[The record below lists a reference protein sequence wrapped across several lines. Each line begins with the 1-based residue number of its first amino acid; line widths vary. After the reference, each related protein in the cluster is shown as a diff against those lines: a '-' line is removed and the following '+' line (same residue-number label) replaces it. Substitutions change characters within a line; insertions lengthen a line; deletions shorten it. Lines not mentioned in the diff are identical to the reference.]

1 MSTHHISFDPAKT
14 YKVAIEQQGR
24 VVLDGDEVPVD
35 IREIQPGVLSLLLR
49 LGDGTTRSFQAVGD
63 TDGDT
68 DAVIVD
74 GTRIAYTVSDPRSLR
89 AASALAVGDS
99 GPRPLKA
106 PMPGRIVRVLVA
118 VGDSVAA
125 GQGCVV
131 IEAMKMQNELKAPRA
146 GIVTKLSA
154 AAGDTVTPGTTLLI
168 VE

>member
-14 YKVAIEQQGR
+14 YKVVIEQQGR

-35 IREIQPGVLSLLLR
+35 IREIQPGVLSLVLTLA
-49 LGDGTTRSFQAVGD
+49 DGTTRSFQAIA
-63 TDGDT
+63 DT

-74 GTRIAYTVSDPRSLR
+74 GMRIPYTVWDPRSLR

-118 VGDSVAA
+118 VGDTVTA
-125 GQGCVV
+125 GQGCIV
-131 IEAMKMQNELKAPRA
+131 IEAMKMQNELKALRA
-146 GIVTKLSA
+146 GVVTKLSA
-154 AAGDTVTPGTTLLI
+154 VAGDTVTPGTTLLI

>member
-1 MSTHHISFDPAKT
+1 MSTHHISFSPAKA

-35 IREIQPGVLSLLLR
+35 LREIQPGVLSLLLR
-49 LGDGTTRSFQAVGD
+49 LGDGTTRSFQAIAD
-63 TDGDT
+63 K

-74 GTRIAYTVSDPRSLR
+74 GTRIPYTVSDPRSLR

-99 GPRPLKA
+99 GPRALKA

>member
-1 MSTHHISFDPAKT
+1 MSTHHISFDPVKS
-14 YKVAIEQQGR
+14 YKVVIEQQGR

-35 IREIQPGVLSLLLR
+35 IREIQPGVLSLVLTLA
-49 LGDGTTRSFQAVGD
+49 DGTARSFQAIA
-63 TDGDT
+63 DT

-74 GTRIAYTVSDPRSLR
+74 GVRVPYIVSDPRSLR

-118 VGDSVAA
+118 VGDTVAA
-125 GQGCVV
+125 GQGCIV

-146 GIVTKLSA
+146 GVVTKLSA
-154 AAGDTVTPGTTLLI
+154 VAGDTVTPGTTLLI